1 MCAQDRAEA
10 TGGKFCSS
18 RQDFVTR
25 ICPSD
30 MKKALFVRNRA
41 FFRLWL
47 DFFYQR
53 TARRANMG
61 TGL

>member
-1 MCAQDRAEA
+1 MCAQDRAET

-30 MKKALFVRNRA
+30 MKKALFVREQG
-41 FFRLWL
+41 FFPIMAGV
-47 DFFYQR
+47 FYQR